1 MESPLSDVDDLTLSA
16 AEESTANPNET
27 RAPLV
32 VGVTTTALFL
42 ATLVTVLRVYV
53 RGFLMRK
60 WGADDTALVA
70 SYVLVFVT
78 GLLMLISRA
87 SWDSLY
93 LDILKSV
100 ADFFLQIAITAV
112 AVYQAVSPR
121 EKQRQAYPL
130 IKCTFLLQYRRVFP
144 LPPFQRL
151 CDIFLAF
158 IVAFGIT
165 QVISLTLACIPLRSL
180 WDFTVPGKCFD
191 LLSWWYVGSS
201 INLLT
206 DLAILCMPVPL
217 LRTVR
222 LPIRQKIVLMSTF
235 GLGLFTC
242 AISVVRLTTLK
253 KSSTSTDPTYETVV
267 AGIWSITEVS
277 CAIVCVCV
285 PTLRPLLGAPSPSLM
300 THNYLPH
307 NIEES
312 ADTELSTQTDSSRK
326 RRSRTAG
333 KQSIGDPENPRI
345 VIHSRT
351 ASEATVTTPARA
363 HTKES
368 RDELRRQMAAAMT
381 LPLTRI
387 DTDDGVEFLP
397 EAGPEREAELPT
409 PLQPPPRR
417 HTDRMSVG
425 DYFGAMAW
433 ESSRQSSLVDSTEVR
448 ESSSTKDKGD
458 DPP

>member
-1 MESPLSDVDDLTLSA
+1 MESLTGDVDELTLSA
-16 AEESTANPNET
+16 TEESTVNPNET

-53 RGFLMRK
+53 RGFLLRK

-78 GLLMLISRA
+78 GLLMLINAHYGDGRHSTTLSRQN
-87 SWDSLY
+87 Y
-93 LDILKSV
+93 LRT
-100 ADFFLQIAITAV
+100 QEIAIAAV
-112 AVYQAVSPR
+112 AVYQA
-121 EKQRQAYPL
+121 AYPL

-151 CDIFLAF
+151 CDIFLVF

-300 THNYLPH
+300 THTYLPH

-326 RRSRTAG
+326 RRLRTAG

-381 LPLTRI
+381 LPLTRV